1 MTKHWGTDQDLPNIP
16 NWVPNYAIHY
26 LAHTEK
32 GVSIRALA
40 RHSKCHAST
49 VLRQIRRVE
58 SRRDDPL
65 IDEALSALGACVS
78 QSAAADR
85 LMETFEMNAQNSG
98 APPCEIDLINAAG
111 EILLRLNEAGAV
123 LAVAKDME
131 KAVVVRD
138 TPGSVPQRMA
148 VVDRPI
154 AQAMA
159 LKDWISC
166 KTPGRISRYRITAA
180 GRTELGRLTA
190 GQAEATAGFNEMQA
204 GFDAGDQAEQ
214 NATAAG
220 PKRMRFSTGES
231 PMNILARRKDKNG
244 QPFLSAELVAV
255 GERMREDFELSQMES
270 AIGQNWD
277 RFLTAGVNHGAAD
290 SAGGFEPMAARSR
303 VGAAIEALG
312 EGLSDVVLRCCCYME
327 GLETAEKRLGWPAR
341 SGKVVLR
348 IALIR
353 LREHYEASRS
363 ETSDMIG

>member
-16 NWVPNYAIHY
+16 KWVPNYAVRY
-26 LAHTEK
+26 LAHTEQ

-40 RHSKCHAST
+40 RHSNCHAST

-65 IDEALSALGACVS
+65 IDEALSALGAQVS

-98 APPCEIDLINAAG
+98 EPPSEKDLRNAAG
-111 EILLRLNEAGAV
+111 KILLRLNEAGAV

-138 TPGSVPQRMA
+138 TPGAAPQRMA

-166 KTPGRISRYRITAA
+166 KTPGRISRYQITAA

-190 GQAEATAGFNEMQA
+190 GKAGELAGFNEAQA
-204 GFDAGDQAEQ
+204 AFDAGTPVDG
-214 NATAAG
+214 AG
-220 PKRMRFSTGES
+220 AGVVPRRMRFSAGES
-231 PMNILARRKDKNG
+231 PMSILARRKDKSG
-244 QPFLSAELVAV
+244 KPFLSSDLVAA
-255 GERMREDFELSQMES
+255 GERMREDFELSQME
-270 AIGQNWD
+270 AAVGQNWD
-277 RFLTAGVNHGAAD
+277 RFLTAGVSNGD
-290 SAGGFEPMAARSR
+290 TDRSGGFGPMAARRR
-303 VGAAIEALG
+303 VGEAVEALG
-312 EGLSDVVLRCCCYME
+312 EGLSDVVLRCCCYLE
-327 GLETAEKRLGWPAR
+327 GLESAEKRLGWPAR